1 MRVVADHQPV
11 EVVTRIP
18 AGVRRVVV
26 TIDVEPGTSEPA
38 RPPPDLVLAGGRQL
52 PDLLFVTDPE
62 RLAANVGESEAR
74 RALDAIRAAGQTV
87 LEAPDRRP
95 RSPPS
100 GPPRRRPRG
109 RL

>member
-26 TIDVEPGTSEPA
+26 TIDVEPGEPA
-38 RPPPDLVLAGGRQL
+38 RPPPDLVLAGGRPL

-87 LEAPDRRP
+87 LEDADRRP

-100 GPPRRRPRG
+100 GPPRRRHRG